1 MKPATPPTQVETL
14 ASRGRYFRL
23 TYSNVPPDE
32 DPKLFKG
39 RDGIAFCEL
48 AAVLPA
54 MGYEFGT
61 TIYLYPDDERPLS
74 AFPQFRP
81 SDLLVLPT
89 RPPLHDKVGIIPPR
103 RKIIH
108 AAKTELEAALFK
120 ALARYFEFC
129 TRKRVKLSQYG
140 AGRIRVPDARNWEH
154 VEVYEYCG
162 AEIQKHYVGPEPV
175 RHDWKPKSSI
185 AFFLRTDRVPGLDCG
200 FVASFGMDGYGTLIW
215 NRFIRHTHPEW
226 LARPGFVMAELIFKQ
241 PIPAKPL
248 TPDFVDD
255 GACVEVRLLTN
266 SA

>member
-1 MKPATPPTQVETL
+1 
-14 ASRGRYFRL
+14 
-23 TYSNVPPDE
+23 VPPDD

-54 MGYEFGT
+54 MGYDFGT

-74 AFPQFRP
+74 AFPPFQR

-108 AAKTELEAALFK
+108 AAKTELEAALFH
-120 ALARYFEFC
+120 ALAKYFEFC
-129 TRKRVKLSQYG
+129 TRKRVKLSRYG
-140 AGRIRVPDARNWEH
+140 FSRLRVRDAEKWEH

-162 AEIQKHYVGPEPV
+162 AEIQKYYLGPEPV
-175 RHDWKPKSSI
+175 RPEAKLKSTI
-185 AFFLRTDRVPGLDCG
+185 AFFLRVDRVPGLGCN

-215 NRFIRHTHPEW
+215 NRYIRCTHPEW
-226 LARPGFVMAELIFKQ
+226 LTKPGFVMAEIIFKK
-241 PIPAKPL
+241 PIPDRPL
-248 TPDFVDD
+248 TPDFVDGD
-255 GACVEVRLLTN
+255 SCIAVRLLT
-266 SA
+266 

>member
-1 MKPATPPTQVETL
+1 L

-54 MGYEFGT
+54 MGYDFAT

-81 SDLLVLPT
+81 ADLLVLPT

-120 ALARYFEFC
+120 VLARYFEFC
-129 TRKRVKLSQYG
+129 TRKRVKLSKYG
-140 AGRIRVPDARNWEH
+140 ANRIRVPDAQNWEH

-162 AEIQKHYVGPEPV
+162 AEIQRYYVGPEPV
-175 RHDWKPKSSI
+175 MWDRNLSGTTRSSSPRSPFSCAPI
-185 AFFLRTDRVPGLDCG
+185 ACPAWTA
-200 FVASFGMDGYGTLIW
+200 ASWPASAWTAMARSSGTVTSV
-215 NRFIRHTHPEW
+215 TH
-226 LARPGFVMAELIFKQ
+226 
-241 PIPAKPL
+241 IPSGWPSPVL
-248 TPDFVDD
+248 
-255 GACVEVRLLTN
+255 
-266 SA
+266 

>member
-1 MKPATPPTQVETL
+1 MKPERPPTQVEGT
-14 ASRGRYFRL
+14 APRSRYFRL

-54 MGYEFGT
+54 MGYDFGT
-61 TIYLYPDDERPLS
+61 TIHLYPDDERSLS

-108 AAKTELEAALFK
+108 ATKTGLEAALFK
-120 ALARYFEFC
+120 TLARYFEFC
-129 TRKRVKLSQYG
+129 TRKRVKLSKYG
-140 AGRIRVPDARNWEH
+140 ASRIRVQDSQNWEH

-162 AEIQKHYVGPEPV
+162 AEILKYYVGLEPV
-175 RHDWKPKSSI
+175 RPVAKHKSTI
-185 AFFLRTDRVPGLDCG
+185 AFFLRVNCVPVLDCG

-215 NRFIRHTHPEW
+215 NRFIRRAHPEW
-226 LARPGFVMAELIFKQ
+226 LAKPGFVMAELIFKK
-241 PIPAKPL
+241 PIPDKPL

-255 GACVEVRLLTN
+255 GAHVEVRLLT
-266 SA
+266 